1 MDFRFPSACFSDLMP
16 AQTYPDGSFEDSW
29 GVRRKGPFG
38 GIPIEHPLAGA
49 ISVED
54 IEKYSWPNPDNIDY
68 DGFVRECEQYSD
80 YAIYGG
86 AWSPFFYVACEL
98 MGMDNLFVNMVEAP
112 EVVHALLDKTCGF
125 YLEVSRR
132 MFEKARNKMDIFF
145 MGEDFGTQNGLI
157 MSRDMWRIFIAPR
170 LKSLF
175 EQAKLYGYKVML
187 HSCGS
192 VRDLIPDLIE
202 MGLDGLDP
210 IQVRARGMNIEELKQ
225 EYGSVLTFRGSIDT
239 QQTLPYGTPEDVK
252 REVID
257 RICKIAPGGGF
268 ILNSSQNL
276 LPEIPLENIIT
287 MYRTAYEYGHYDSL
301 GQRKTA

>member
-1 MDFRFPSACFSDLMP
+1 MMVFVDTSAWISLIAKKDPHHEEVARKWGELLEHSAGLVTSSDVCSETL
-16 AQTYPDGSFEDSW
+16 THLRYN
-29 GVRRKGPFG
+29 
-38 GIPIEHPLAGA
+38 AG
-49 ISVED
+49 
-54 IEKYSWPNPDNIDY
+54 
-68 DGFVRECEQYSD
+68 
-80 YAIYGG
+80 
-86 AWSPFFYVACEL
+86 
-98 MGMDNLFVNMVEAP
+98 
-112 EVVHALLDKTCGF
+112 H
-125 YLEVSRR
+125 
-132 MFEKARNKMDIFF
+132 
-145 MGEDFGTQNGLI
+145 
-157 MSRDMWRIFIAPR
+157 
-170 LKSLF
+170 
-175 EQAKLYGYKVML
+175 KVML